1 MRRFSDIR
9 GIFNTAVRMKLAK
22 NLKEVFGVLDTDQ
35 SGSLSI
41 KELQAALA
49 KVRIKMDDVEI
60 KQLWVALD
68 LDGDEKISY
77 DDFERFCQK
86 KSIAGQVAV
95 IANGMLH
102 NDG

>member
-1 MRRFSDIR
+1 
-9 GIFNTAVRMKLAK
+9 
-22 NLKEVFGVLDTDQ
+22 
-35 SGSLSI
+35 
-41 KELQAALA
+41 
-49 KVRIKMDDVEI
+49 MDDVEI

-95 IANGMLH
+95 IANGMLQD
-102 NDG
+102 DG